1 MRLAVQTKAVRQKN
15 YMSEVLVS
23 EIQRFSI
30 HDGPG
35 IRTTI
40 FLKGCPLRCV
50 WCHNP
55 ECISF
60 EVQTLFYP
68 EKCIGCERCADAC
81 FAGAKVVCGQRM
93 SVAEVMAQIM
103 QDKPYYGKDGGVTV
117 SGGEPLAHKEF
128 TFELLKACRESG
140 VGTAMESS
148 MYLFDRE
155 ILSTLDILMADI
167 KVFDNDT
174 HIKYTG
180 ISNTEILENIK
191 KADGMGVPM
200 IVRTPIV
207 IGVNDSEE
215 NTVATAQFLRALKN
229 VVRYE
234 LLPYHPLGTSKAKA
248 LGIEYKTFE
257 TPSARR
263 MEELRQYA
271 DLRR

>member
-1 MRLAVQTKAVRQKN
+1 MRLAVQIKAVRQKN
-15 YMSEVLVS
+15 YMSEALVS

-35 IRTTI
+35 IRTTV
-40 FLKGCPLRCV
+40 FLKGCPLRCA

-60 EVQTLFYP
+60 DAQTLCYP
-68 EKCIGCERCADAC
+68 EKCIGCGRCADGC

-93 SVAEVMAQIM
+93 SVSEVMAQIM
-103 QDKPYYGKDGGVTV
+103 QDKPYYGKGGGVTV
-117 SGGEPLAHKEF
+117 SGGEPLAHREF
-128 TFELLKACRESG
+128 TLELLKACRESG
-140 VGTAMESS
+140 IGTAMESS
-148 MYLFDRE
+148 MYRFDGE

-180 ISNTEILENIK
+180 IPNTEILENIK

-207 IGVNDSEE
+207 VGVNDSEE
-215 NTVATAQFLRALKN
+215 NTVATAQFLRTLKN

-234 LLPYHPLGTSKAKA
+234 LLPYHPLGASKAKA